1 MLNKLEIAKDW
12 LPRYTGMPLNKFGEN
27 ILLTNFSDYVENF
40 SNRFKA
46 DLYGEKKPMQAC
58 TNSNGLTIINFGMG
72 SPNAATVM
80 DLLTAL
86 MPKAVLFLGKCG
98 GLKNRIKIGDYIL
111 PIGAIRGEG
120 TSNDYFPIEVPAMP
134 SFSLQRAISSALKYK
149 KTDYWTGTIFTT
161 NRRVWEFDIK
171 FKKYLKKVRAYSI
184 DMETATLF
192 TVGFHNRIPTGAL
205 LLVTDQPMVPDGIKT
220 KIEDDKNSKLYD
232 KNHLELGI
240 ASLNEI
246 IKYDDKNT
254 VRHLKF

>member
-1 MLNKLEIAKDW
+1 MKTKKEIVKDW
-12 LPRYTGMPLNKFGEN
+12 ITRYTGVEISDFGEY
-27 ILLTNFSDYVENF
+27 ILLTNFQKYVDEF
-40 SNRFKA
+40 AS
-46 DLYGEKKPMQAC
+46 L
-58 TNSNGLTIINFGMG
+58 NGTTVDGLDKNMPSSTQNNITIINFGMG

-134 SFSLQRAISSALKYK
+134 SFSLQRAISSALKYN

-161 NRRVWEFDIK
+161 NRRVWEFDLK

-205 LLVTDQPMVPDGIKT
+205 LLVTDQPMIPDGIKT
-220 KIEDDKNSKLYD
+220 KVEDDKNSMLYD

-246 IKYDDKNT
+246 IKYDGTNT

>member
-1 MLNKLEIAKDW
+1 MKTKKEIVKDW
-12 LPRYTGMPLNKFGEN
+12 ITRYTGVEISDFGEY
-27 ILLTNFSDYVENF
+27 ILLTNFQKYVDEF
-40 SNRFKA
+40 AS
-46 DLYGEKKPMQAC
+46 L
-58 TNSNGLTIINFGMG
+58 NGTTIDGLDKNMPSSTYNNITIINFGMG

-134 SFSLQRAISSALKYK
+134 SFSLQRAISSALKYN

-161 NRRVWEFDIK
+161 NRRVWEFDLK

-205 LLVTDQPMVPDGIKT
+205 LLVTDQPMIPDGIKT

-246 IKYDDKNT
+246 IKYDGTNT

>member
-1 MLNKLEIAKDW
+1 MKTKKQIVDDW
-12 LPRYTGMPLNKFGEN
+12 ITRYTGLKISSFGKY
-27 ILLTNFSDYVENF
+27 ILLTNFQKYVSEFAEIN
-40 SNRFKA
+40 NIA
-46 DLYGEKKPMQAC
+46 VD
-58 TNSNGLTIINFGMG
+58 GLDKNMPSATHDNITIINFGMG

-98 GLKNRIKIGDYIL
+98 GLKKRIKLGDFIL

-120 TSNDYFPIEVPAMP
+120 TSDDYFPIEVPAMP
-134 SFSLQRAISSALKYK
+134 SFSLQRAISSALNHK
-149 KTDYWTGTIFTT
+149 KTDYWTGTVFTT
-161 NRRVWEFDIK
+161 NRRVWEFDTK

-192 TVGFHNRIPTGAL
+192 SVGFHNKIPTGAL
-205 LLVTDQPMVPDGIKT
+205 LLVTDQPMIPEGVKT
-220 KIEDDKNSKLYD
+220 NAGDTKNSKRFD

-240 ASLNEI
+240 DSLKEI
-246 IKYDDKNT
+246 IKYEDKNT